1 MREEGKYNTQLPI
14 RNRQQVQTATKTRPG
29 SGPCKSVFSV
39 VRSAGKSQGHI
50 TVIQP
55 FRNAG

>member
-1 MREEGKYNTQLPI
+1 MREEGKYNPQLPI

-29 SGPCKSVFSV
+29 SGLRKSVFSV